1 MLKGIGGSA
10 GYGIGKVVIISDGKP
25 EYKQHTVTDTD
36 AENAFIEKFCRER
49 GCEFRFDE

>member
-36 AENAFIEKFCRER
+36 AENAFI
-49 GCEFRFDE
+49 